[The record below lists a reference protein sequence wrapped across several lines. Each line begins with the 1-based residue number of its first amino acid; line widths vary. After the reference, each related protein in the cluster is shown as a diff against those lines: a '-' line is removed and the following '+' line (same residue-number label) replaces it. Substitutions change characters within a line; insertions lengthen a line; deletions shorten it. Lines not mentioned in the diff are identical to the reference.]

1 MRSQSFLRK
10 SRVLVKRSAA
20 VHNLQVL
27 PLLQSRLSCTLQ
39 NTRAKTPACRRTQTR
54 LFSSSPSAVSTTASA
69 VETTN
74 DSPEASNTTVPVEE
88 TEKSSVKI
96 RRTRGGLSSR
106 DSNSASSSKDADVIE
121 FREGLDNEILF
132 APSQSLAGTLHSVLP
147 TEILEDALDK
157 LLITLHPQNQARAM
171 LSPSSSSHPVEPT
184 LAFYCPIE
192 GGDNYID
199 YTVHELAF
207 RTGSEVLVLDT
218 VQLAAREWGIF
229 GKGMYRGCFHT
240 SR

>member
-39 NTRAKTPACRRTQTR
+39 SARSKTPACRRTQTR
-54 LFSSSPSAVSTTASA
+54 LLSTNSSPSAVSTTASA
-69 VETTN
+69 VETSN

-88 TEKSSVKI
+88 TEKPSIKI

-106 DSNSASSSKDADVIE
+106 DSKDSDVIE
-121 FREGLDNEILF
+121 FREGLDSEILF

-147 TEILEDALDK
+147 PPEILEEALDK

-171 LSPSSSSHPVEPT
+171 LSPSSSSHPIEPT

-192 GGDNYID
+192 GGDNHID
-199 YTVHELAF
+199 YTVHELAL
-207 RTGSEVLVLDT
+207 RTGSEVLVLDA
-218 VQLAAREWGIF
+218 VQLAAGEWGIF
-229 GKGMYRGCFHT
+229 GKGMYRGYFHI
-240 SR
+240 SH